1 MKKTQDQKIIKL
13 IDDFCQ
19 GNNDAFATLFI
30 TWKSELFL
38 YTHKFLKNRED
49 TEDVLYDCVEKLLNS
64 DIDYRLEKFI
74 QEGIQL
80 KPYLKLVLKNRA
92 LDFIKVKKNRKRI
105 IESLYDFFVKESFNE
120 SNVKETESFLKYI
133 LKDFSH
139 RDKEILKMHM
149 QGYNL
154 EDIGSK
160 YFLSKKTISNIVTRC
175 RNELRIKFKNNL

>member
-1 MKKTQDQKIIKL
+1 ML
-13 IDDFCQ
+13 
-19 GNNDAFATLFI
+19 LLL
-30 TWKSELFL
+30 ELS
-38 YTHKFLKNRED
+38 H
-49 TEDVLYDCVEKLLNS
+49 
-64 DIDYRLEKFI
+64 
-74 QEGIQL
+74 
-80 KPYLKLVLKNRA
+80 
-92 LDFIKVKKNRKRI
+92 
-105 IESLYDFFVKESFNE
+105 
-120 SNVKETESFLKYI
+120 VKETESFLKYI